1 MQKACRRVLVRQK
14 SIPIVEKTYRNAAMN
29 ILEKIIAY
37 KRKELAV
44 SIKRTPVKK
53 LESSL
58 LFARE
63 IIPLTDYILNPA
75 KTGIIAEF
83 KRKSPSK
90 GIINRVSD
98 IEQVTSGYCRY
109 GASGISVLTDNEFFG
124 GSSSDLS
131 RARAVC
137 PVPILRKDF
146 IIDEYQIIEARA
158 IGADVILLIAA
169 ALDKNRILQLARFA
183 RTIELQVLL
192 EIHDPVEI
200 ETINE
205 FINIIGVN
213 NRDLNTFRVNT
224 KISFEMAEKIPE
236 QFVRI
241 SESGISS
248 PAILKELR
256 EAGYHG
262 FLIGEI
268 FMQTVDPVAAFSGFI
283 KKI

>member
-1 MQKACRRVLVRQK
+1 
-14 SIPIVEKTYRNAAMN
+14 MN

-37 KRKELAV
+37 KRKELAA

-53 LESSL
+53 LESSI
-58 LFARE
+58 LFTRE
-63 IIPLTDYILNPA
+63 VIPLTDYILNPA

-90 GIINRVSD
+90 GIINQVSD

-124 GSSSDLS
+124 GSSNDLS
-131 RARAVC
+131 HARAVC

-158 IGADVILLIAA
+158 IGADAILLIAA

-183 RTIELQVLL
+183 RSLELQVLL
-192 EIHDPVEI
+192 EIHDPGEI
-200 ETINE
+200 ETVNE

-224 KISFEMAEKIPE
+224 KISIEMVEKIPE

-248 PAILKELR
+248 PAILKKLR

-268 FMQTVDPVAAFSGFI
+268 FMHTDDPVAAFSGFT
-283 KKI
+283 KKIL

>member
-1 MQKACRRVLVRQK
+1 
-14 SIPIVEKTYRNAAMN
+14 MN

-53 LESSL
+53 LESSK
-58 LFARE
+58 LFTRE

-90 GIINRVSD
+90 GIINRVSE
-98 IEQVTSGYCRY
+98 IEQVTSGYCHY
-109 GASGISVLTDNEFFG
+109 GASGISVLTDNKFFG
-124 GSSSDLS
+124 GSSSDLLH
-131 RARAVC
+131 ARAVS

-146 IIDEYQIIEARA
+146 IIDEYQIIESRA
-158 IGADVILLIAA
+158 IGADAILLIAA
-169 ALDKNRILQLARFA
+169 ALDKDRVLQLARFA
-183 RTIELQVLL
+183 RSLGLQVLL
-192 EIHDPVEI
+192 EIHDPGEI

-205 FINIIGVN
+205 FIDIIGVN
-213 NRDLNTFRVNT
+213 NRDLNTFRVDIRNS
-224 KISFEMAEKIPE
+224 IEMVGKIPGHFI
-236 QFVRI
+236 QI

-248 PAILKELR
+248 PSILKELR

-262 FLIGEI
+262 FLIGEQ
-268 FMQTVDPVAAFSGFI
+268 FMCAPDPVKAFAEFARLI
-283 KKI
+283 K

>member
-1 MQKACRRVLVRQK
+1 
-14 SIPIVEKTYRNAAMN
+14 MN

-37 KRKELAV
+37 KRKELAA

-58 LFARE
+58 LFSRE

-90 GIINRVSD
+90 GIINLVSD

-124 GSSSDLS
+124 GSSTDLS

-146 IIDEYQIIEARA
+146 IINEYQIIEARA

-169 ALDKNRILQLARFA
+169 ALNKNRILQLARFA
-183 RTIELQVLL
+183 RSIELQVLL
-192 EIHDPVEI
+192 EIHDSGEI
-200 ETINE
+200 ETVNE
-205 FINIIGVN
+205 FIDIIGVN

-224 KISFEMAEKIPE
+224 KISLEMAEKIPE

-248 PAILKELR
+248 SAIVKELR

-268 FMQTVDPVAAFSGFI
+268 FMHTDDPVAAFSRFT
-283 KKI
+283 KKILVDYDKD

>member
-1 MQKACRRVLVRQK
+1 
-14 SIPIVEKTYRNAAMN
+14 MN

-37 KRKELAV
+37 KKKELAV

-53 LESSL
+53 LESSI
-58 LFARE
+58 LFTRD

-90 GIINRVSD
+90 GVINRVSD
-98 IEQVTSGYCRY
+98 IEHVTSGYCRY

-124 GSSSDLS
+124 GSSSDLLH
-131 RARAVC
+131 ARAVC

-146 IIDEYQIIEARA
+146 IIDEYQIIESKA
-158 IGADVILLIAA
+158 IGADAILLIAA
-169 ALDKNRILQLARFA
+169 ALDKDRILQLARFA
-183 RTIELQVLL
+183 WSIELQVLL
-192 EIHDPVEI
+192 EIHDPGEI
-200 ETINE
+200 ETANE
-205 FINIIGVN
+205 FIDIIGVN
-213 NRDLNTFRVNT
+213 NRDLNTFRVDT
-224 KISFEMAEKIPE
+224 KISIRMVGKIPE
-236 QFVRI
+236 PFIRI

-248 PAILKELR
+248 PSILKELR

-268 FMQTVDPVAAFSGFI
+268 FMQTEDPVAAFSGFT
-283 KKI
+283 KKILGDYDKD

>member
-1 MQKACRRVLVRQK
+1 
-14 SIPIVEKTYRNAAMN
+14 MN

-37 KRKELAV
+37 KRKELV
-44 SIKRTPVKK
+44 TNIKRTPVKK
-53 LESSL
+53 LESSM
-58 LFARE
+58 LFTRE
-63 IIPLTDYILNPA
+63 IIPLTDYILNPV

-109 GASGISVLTDNEFFG
+109 GASGISVLTDYEFFG
-124 GSSSDLS
+124 GSSTDLS

-146 IIDEYQIIEARA
+146 IIDEYQIIETRA

-169 ALDKNRILQLARFA
+169 ALNKYRILQLARFA
-183 RTIELQVLL
+183 RSIKLQVLL
-192 EIHDPVEI
+192 EIHDSVEI
-200 ETINE
+200 ESVNE
-205 FINIIGVN
+205 YIDIIGVN

-224 KISFEMAEKIPE
+224 KISIEMAGKIPE
-236 QFVRI
+236 QFVKI

-262 FLIGEI
+262 FLMGEI
-268 FMQTVDPVAAFSGFI
+268 FMDTDDPVAAFSGFT
-283 KKI
+283 KKILGDYDKD

>member
-1 MQKACRRVLVRQK
+1 
-14 SIPIVEKTYRNAAMN
+14 MN

-37 KRKELAV
+37 KRKELAA

-124 GSSSDLS
+124 GSSTDLS
-131 RARAVC
+131 HARAVC

-183 RTIELQVLL
+183 RSIELQVLL
-192 EIHDPVEI
+192 EIHNPIEI
-200 ETINE
+200 EMVNE
-205 FINIIGVN
+205 FINIIGIN
-213 NRDLNTFRVNT
+213 NRDLNTFSVNT
-224 KISFEMAEKIPE
+224 NISLEMAEKIPE

-248 PAILKELR
+248 PAIVKELR
-256 EAGYHG
+256 KAGYHG

-268 FMQTVDPVAAFSGFI
+268 FMHTDDPVAAFSGFTKNI
-283 KKI
+283 L

>member
-1 MQKACRRVLVRQK
+1 
-14 SIPIVEKTYRNAAMN
+14 MN

-37 KRKELAV
+37 KKKEVAA

-53 LESSL
+53 LENSTLFTREVISL
-58 LFARE
+58 
-63 IIPLTDYILNPA
+63 IDYILNPA

-90 GIINRVSD
+90 GIINQVSD

-131 RARAVC
+131 HARMVC

-146 IIDEYQIIEARA
+146 IINEYQIIETRA
-158 IGADVILLIAA
+158 IGADAILLIAA

-183 RTIELQVLL
+183 SSIGLQVLL
-192 EIHDPVEI
+192 EIHDPGEI
-200 ETINE
+200 EMLNE
-205 FINIIGVN
+205 FIDIIGVN
-213 NRDLNTFRVNT
+213 NRDLNTFRVDI
-224 KISFEMAEKIPE
+224 KISIGMVGKIPAD
-236 QFVRI
+236 FIRI

-248 PAILKELR
+248 PSILKELR

-262 FLIGEI
+262 FLLGEI
-268 FMQTVDPVAAFSGFI
+268 FMHTDDPVAAFSGFI